1 MPEEVDEFVFE
12 VNQETALTDFE
23 MDTIE
28 NCAQVVIEAVRAG
41 DFDTAYIAATTSLNP
56 AMLAMFIAQVAADA
70 DDAHRSD

>member
-1 MPEEVDEFVFE
+1 VSDELDELVLAI
-12 VNQETALTDFE
+12 NQETALTDFE

-41 DFDTAYIAATTSLNP
+41 DFDSAYIAATTSLNP

-70 DDAHRSD
+70 TD

>member
-1 MPEEVDEFVFE
+1 MSDELDELVLAI
-12 VNQETALTDFE
+12 NQETALTDFE

-41 DFDTAYIAATTSLNP
+41 DFDSAYIAATTSLNP

-70 DDAHRSD
+70 TD